1 MAKKKEE
8 EKVLKELAEEIKVK
22 SNEIIKFLNKKGIK
36 NLEEDFLIDTDTV
49 KEIKKHFKELA
60 KKKNN
65 KKKSV
70 TKKEKTEKDEKE
82 KKKRTP
88 SKSEKTGKKKK
99 TTKGKAKEVVEEEEN
114 KEDEEN
120 PKKPKRK
127 FSRIEFSR
135 EEKEEEKKIE
145 IEEKVE
151 EEKVVEE
158 IKKEERIEEKIPK
171 HDEEVK
177 DSEKVKG
184 KQSEVKPSEQR
195 GNFNINDMQEVEVEK
210 KETAEKKKIE
220 SQKVEKKPPFGKKV
234 GKYEKHERKDFRYKG
249 KTDYPPKFE
258 EVKPIV
264 EPEKKF
270 VTSEEIT
277 KGKKG
282 KKKKVIDQKV
292 IEKSI
297 QKTIKAIRAGEL
309 SHKKKYKEKPK
320 DAQEKSET
328 KRISISDFIV
338 LSDLAERINLD
349 PVELI
354 EKGIELGLMVTINQR
369 IDFETASLLLME
381 FGYDVE
387 KIAPEIEETTKKEE
401 EEEKQ
406 KYELIKR
413 PPVITIMGHVDHGKT
428 TLIDFLRKSRITD
441 SEYGKITQD
450 LGAYTVNTKHGL
462 ITILDTPG
470 HEAFTAMRARGA
482 QITDIA
488 VIVIAANDGVQP
500 QTIEAINHCK
510 LANVPIIIAI
520 NKIDLPESDIN
531 RVKRELLNINVILDE
546 FGGNVPVV
554 AISAKTGKN
563 VDELL
568 ETIAIQAE
576 LLDLKAPYEGT
587 VKGTVIE
594 IKQDKGLGAIFN
606 CIIQKGSLKKND
618 FFVVGKV
625 YGKVRKMLNEFKQEV
640 KQATPGIPIMIVGAN
655 ELPEVG
661 DILTTV
667 ENEKIAKDI
676 ARERYFAYREQ
687 LLKKRE
693 ITSLDGFEKQLEIMK
708 KKELNIIIK
717 GKSYGSI
724 EALADSLQ
732 MLSNEDAIVNVVLK
746 DVGIVTENDVNAA
759 IASKGMIIA
768 FDTSVDSNARTKAK
782 SEGIIIKQYNVIYD
796 VIDDIKNALKSF
808 KEVVYENKIIGTAEV
823 RELFKISRLG
833 TIAGLYVLDGKIVR
847 NSMINILRNGNDLGS
862 YSIKTLKRFKDD
874 VKEVEAGYEC
884 AVLLDGFDDIE
895 KGDIFKCIIKV
906 EKKD

>member
-1 MAKKKEE
+1 MPKKKEKE
-8 EKVLKELAEEIKVK
+8 ILLKELADQIKVSSKDIISYLKKKYKK
-22 SNEIIKFLNKKGIK
+22 SYEEQTILDVEI
-36 NLEEDFLIDTDTV
+36 V
-49 KEIKKHFKELA
+49 KEITEHFKELKKSKA
-60 KKKNN
+60 KKK
-65 KKKSV
+65 KS
-70 TKKEKTEKDEKE
+70 EEKE
-82 KKKRTP
+82 K
-88 SKSEKTGKKKK
+88 SETEK
-99 TTKGKAKEVVEEEEN
+99 TTKTKRTTKKSTKEKVVKEIEEEE
-114 KEDEEN
+114 EEEEEEKI
-120 PKKPKRK
+120 PQKPKRK
-127 FSRIEFSR
+127 CSRIESAT
-135 EEKEEEKKIE
+135 EEEPKIEKQEEQKIEEKK
-145 IEEKVE
+145 EEKIQDI
-151 EEKVVEE
+151 EKLE
-158 IKKEERIEEKIPK
+158 IQKIEKSNEDEKSIILKESKKIEEKIPK
-171 HDEEVK
+171 EEVT
-177 DSEKVKG
+177 SENKKG
-184 KQSEVKPSEQR
+184 TFE
-195 GNFNINDMQEVEVEK
+195 EVEVEK
-210 KETAEKKKIE
+210 RETIEKQKPAEQHPTEKKQFPAEKKFE
-220 SQKVEKKPPFGKKV
+220 R
-234 GKYEKHERKDFRYKG
+234 YERKDKRENYFKG
-249 KTDYPPKFE
+249 KPYQNPKFE
-258 EVKPIV
+258 EVKPIF
-264 EPEKKF
+264 EPDKKF
-270 VTSEEIT
+270 ITSEEIT

-282 KKKKVIDQKV
+282 KKKKVIDEKV

-320 DAQEKSET
+320 EVKEEGET
-328 KRISISDFIV
+328 KKIAISDFIV
-338 LSDLAERINLD
+338 LSDLADRINID

-387 KIAPEIEETTKKEE
+387 RIAPEIEETAKKEE
-401 EEEKQ
+401 EEEKE
-406 KYELIKR
+406 KYELLKR

-428 TLIDFLRKSRITD
+428 TLIDYLRKSRIAD

-450 LGAYTVNTKHGL
+450 LGAYTVNTKHGI

-510 LANVPIIIAI
+510 LANVPIIVAI

-531 RVKRELLNINVILDE
+531 RVKRELLNINVVPDE

-554 AISAKTGKN
+554 PISAKTGKN
-563 VDELL
+563 VEELL

-606 CIIQKGSLKKND
+606 CIIQKGTLKKDD

-640 KQATPGIPIMIVGAN
+640 QKATPGIPIMIVGAN

-667 ENEKIAKDI
+667 ENEKIAKEI

-717 GKSYGSI
+717 GKAYGSI

-732 MLSNEDAIVNVVLK
+732 MLSNQDAIVNVVLK

-768 FDTSVDSNARTKAK
+768 FDTSIDPNARIKAK
-782 SEGIIIKQYNVIYD
+782 TEGIIIKQYNVIYD
-796 VIDDIKNALKSF
+796 VIDDVKNALKSF

-823 RELFKISRLG
+823 RELFKISKLG
-833 TIAGLYVLDGKIVR
+833 TIAGLYVIDGKIVR
-847 NSMINILRNGNDLGS
+847 NSMINILRNGNDIGT
-862 YSIKTLKRFKDD
+862 YPIKTLKRFKDD

>member
-1 MAKKKEE
+1 MPKKKEKE
-8 EKVLKELAEEIKVK
+8 IVLKELAKEIKVK
-22 SNEIIKFLNKKGIK
+22 SDEIINFLNKKGKK
-36 NLEEDFLIDTDTV
+36 NLEENSLIDSETV
-49 KEIKKHFKELA
+49 IEIKDHFKELA
-60 KKKNN
+60 Q
-65 KKKSV
+65 KKSK
-70 TKKEKTEKDEKE
+70 TKKSEVKKD
-82 KKKRTP
+82 
-88 SKSEKTGKKKK
+88 KSEKEEKK
-99 TTKGKAKEVVEEEEN
+99 TTKKTTSKSGKTEKKKKVAKVETKKEEVEEII
-114 KEDEEN
+114 EDEEVEETE
-120 PKKPKRK
+120 KKPKRR
-127 FSRIEFSR
+127 FSGIEFIT
-135 EEKEEEKKIE
+135 EVKEEEIKK
-145 IEEKVE
+145 EEKVE
-151 EEKVVEE
+151 EEKKSVAEE
-158 IKKEERIEEKIPK
+158 IKKEEKVEEKIPEVK
-171 HDEEVK
+171 EVK
-177 DSEKVKG
+177 DIKP
-184 KQSEVKPSEQR
+184 EVKPLEEKKD
-195 GNFNINDMQEVEVEK
+195 FNIKNMQEVEVEK
-210 KETAEKKKIE
+210 KETIEKQKIE
-220 SQKVEKKPPFGKKV
+220 SQRVEKKPPFEKKV
-234 GKYEKHERKDFRYKG
+234 ERYEKRERKDFYNKG
-249 KTDYPPKFE
+249 RQNYPPKFE
-258 EVKPIV
+258 EVKPIF
-264 EPEKKF
+264 EPDKKF

-282 KKKKVIDQKV
+282 KKKKVIDEKV

-320 DAQEKSET
+320 DIKEEGET
-328 KRISISDFIV
+328 KKIAISDFIV
-338 LSDLAERINLD
+338 LSDLADRINVD

-387 KIAPEIEETTKKEE
+387 KIAPEIEEKTKKEE
-401 EEEKQ
+401 DEEKE
-406 KYELIKR
+406 KYELLKR

-428 TLIDFLRKSRITD
+428 TLIDFLRKSRIAD

-510 LANVPIIIAI
+510 LANVPIIVAI

-531 RVKRELLNINVILDE
+531 RVKRELLNINVVPDE

-554 AISAKTGKN
+554 PISAKTGKN
-563 VDELL
+563 IEELL

-576 LLDLKAPYEGT
+576 LLDLKAPYEGS

-606 CIIQKGSLKKND
+606 CIIQKGTLKKDD

-640 KQATPGIPIMIVGAN
+640 HQATPGIPIMIVGAN

-667 ENEKIAKDI
+667 ENEKTAKDI

-717 GKSYGSI
+717 GKAYGSI

-759 IASKGMIIA
+759 VASKGMIIA
-768 FDTSVDSNARTKAK
+768 FDTSVDPNARAKAK
-782 SEGIIIKQYNVIYD
+782 TEGIIIKQYNVIYD

>member
-1 MAKKKEE
+1 MPKKKEKE
-8 EKVLKELAEEIKVK
+8 ILLKELADQIKVSSKDIISYLKKKYKK
-22 SNEIIKFLNKKGIK
+22 SYEEQTILDVEI
-36 NLEEDFLIDTDTV
+36 V
-49 KEIKKHFKELA
+49 KEITEYFKELKKSKA
-60 KKKNN
+60 KKK
-65 KKKSV
+65 KS
-70 TKKEKTEKDEKE
+70 EEKE
-82 KKKRTP
+82 K
-88 SKSEKTGKKKK
+88 SETEK
-99 TTKGKAKEVVEEEEN
+99 TTKTKRTTKKSTKEKVVKEIEEEE
-114 KEDEEN
+114 EEEEEEKI
-120 PKKPKRK
+120 PQKPKRK
-127 FSRIEFSR
+127 CSRIESATQ
-135 EEKEEEKKIE
+135 EEPKIEKQEEQKIEEKKEEKIQDIE
-145 IEEKVE
+145 KLKIQKIEKINENEKSTVLKEPEKIEEKVA
-151 EEKVVEE
+151 
-158 IKKEERIEEKIPK
+158 KEE
-171 HDEEVK
+171 VA
-177 DSEKVKG
+177 SENKKG
-184 KQSEVKPSEQR
+184 TFE
-195 GNFNINDMQEVEVEK
+195 EVEVEK
-210 KETAEKKKIE
+210 REPIEKQKPAEQHPTEKKQFPAEKKFE
-220 SQKVEKKPPFGKKV
+220 R
-234 GKYEKHERKDFRYKG
+234 YERKDKRENYFKG
-249 KTDYPPKFE
+249 KPYQNPKFE
-258 EVKPIV
+258 EVKPIF
-264 EPEKKF
+264 ESEKKF
-270 VTSEEIT
+270 ITSEEIT

-282 KKKKVIDQKV
+282 KKKKVIDEKV

-320 DAQEKSET
+320 EVKEEGET
-328 KRISISDFIV
+328 KKIAISDFIV
-338 LSDLAERINLD
+338 LSDLADRINID

-387 KIAPEIEETTKKEE
+387 RIAPEIEETAKKEE
-401 EEEKQ
+401 EEEKE
-406 KYELIKR
+406 KYELLKR

-428 TLIDFLRKSRITD
+428 TLIDYLRKSRIAD

-450 LGAYTVNTKHGL
+450 LGAYTVNTKHGI

-510 LANVPIIIAI
+510 LANVPIIVTI

-531 RVKRELLNINVILDE
+531 RVKRELLNINVVPDE

-554 AISAKTGKN
+554 PISAKTGKN
-563 VDELL
+563 VEELL

-606 CIIQKGSLKKND
+606 CIIQKGTLKKDD

-640 KQATPGIPIMIVGAN
+640 QKATPGIPIMIVGAN

-667 ENEKIAKDI
+667 ENEKIAKEI

-717 GKSYGSI
+717 GKAYGSI

-768 FDTSVDSNARTKAK
+768 FDTSIDPNARIKAK
-782 SEGIIIKQYNVIYD
+782 TEGIIIKQYNVIYD
-796 VIDDIKNALKSF
+796 VIDDVKNALKSF

-823 RELFKISRLG
+823 RELFKISKLG
-833 TIAGLYVLDGKIVR
+833 TIAGLYVIDGKIVR
-847 NSMINILRNGNDLGS
+847 NSMINILRNGNDIGT
-862 YSIKTLKRFKDD
+862 YPIKTLKRFKDD

>member
-1 MAKKKEE
+1 MSKKKEKE
-8 EKVLKELAEEIKVK
+8 IFLKELADQIKVSSK
-22 SNEIIKFLNKKGIK
+22 DIIAYLKKKYKK
-36 NLEEDFLIDTDTV
+36 NYEEQTVLDVELV
-49 KEIKKHFKELA
+49 KEITEHFKELKKSKA
-60 KKKNN
+60 KKK
-65 KKKSV
+65 KSEE
-70 TKKEKTEKDEKE
+70 KEKSEKEKTTKTKRTSKKSTKE
-82 KKKRTP
+82 KVV
-88 SKSEKTGKKKK
+88 
-99 TTKGKAKEVVEEEEN
+99 KEIEIQ
-114 KEDEEN
+114 EDEEDEEDEEKA
-120 PKKPKRK
+120 PPKPKRK
-127 FSRIEFSR
+127 FSRIESVAV
-135 EEKEEEKKIE
+135 EEEPKIEKQEEQKVEEKKEEKKEE
-145 IEEKVE
+145 IEKQEIQKIENNKESEKNPVLE
-151 EEKVVEE
+151 KTEGKEEKVV
-158 IKKEERIEEKIPK
+158 K
-171 HDEEVK
+171 EEVK
-177 DSEKVKG
+177 SEDRKG
-184 KQSEVKPSEQR
+184 TFEEVA
-195 GNFNINDMQEVEVEK
+195 VEK
-210 KETAEKKKIE
+210 RETIEKQKPVEQHTTEKKQFPAEKK
-220 SQKVEKKPPFGKKV
+220 FDR
-234 GKYEKHERKDFRYKG
+234 YERKDKRENFFKG
-249 KTDYPPKFE
+249 KSYQQPPKFE
-258 EVKPIV
+258 EVKPIF
-264 EPEKKF
+264 EPDKKF
-270 VTSEEIT
+270 ITSEEIT

-282 KKKKVIDQKV
+282 KKKKVIDEKV

-320 DAQEKSET
+320 EVKDEGET
-328 KRISISDFIV
+328 KKIAISDFIV
-338 LSDLAERINLD
+338 LSDLADRINID

-387 KIAPEIEETTKKEE
+387 RIAPEIEETAKKEE
-401 EEEKQ
+401 EEEKE
-406 KYELIKR
+406 KYELLKR

-428 TLIDFLRKSRITD
+428 TLIDYLRKSRIAD

-510 LANVPIIIAI
+510 LANVPIIVAI

-531 RVKRELLNINVILDE
+531 RVKRELLNINVVPDE

-554 AISAKTGKN
+554 PISAKTGKN
-563 VDELL
+563 VEELL

-606 CIIQKGSLKKND
+606 CIIQKGTLKKDD

-640 KQATPGIPIMIVGAN
+640 QKATPGIPIMIVGAN

-667 ENEKIAKDI
+667 ENEKIAKEI

-717 GKSYGSI
+717 GKAYGSI

-768 FDTSVDSNARTKAK
+768 FDTSIDPNARTKAK
-782 SEGIIIKQYNVIYD
+782 TEGIIIKQYNVIYD
-796 VIDDIKNALKSF
+796 VIDDVKNALKSF
-808 KEVVYENKIIGTAEV
+808 KEVIYENKIIGTAEV
-823 RELFKISRLG
+823 RELFKISKLG

-847 NSMINILRNGNDLGS
+847 NSMINILRNGNDIGT
-862 YSIKTLKRFKDD
+862 YPIKTLKRFKDD

>member
-1 MAKKKEE
+1 MPKKKEKE
-8 EKVLKELAEEIKVK
+8 ILLKELADQIKVSSKDIIAYLKKKYKK
-22 SNEIIKFLNKKGIK
+22 SYEEQTILEVEIA
-36 NLEEDFLIDTDTV
+36 
-49 KEIKKHFKELA
+49 KEIAEYFKEQKKSKA
-60 KKKNN
+60 KKK
-65 KKKSV
+65 KS
-70 TKKEKTEKDEKE
+70 DEKE
-82 KKKRTP
+82 K
-88 SKSEKTGKKKK
+88 SEKEK
-99 TTKGKAKEVVEEEEN
+99 TTKTKRTSKKSTKEKIVIEIKEEEE
-114 KEDEEN
+114 EEEEEEKI
-120 PKKPKRK
+120 PQKPKRK
-127 FSRIEFSR
+127 FSRIESVS
-135 EEKEEEKKIE
+135 EEEEPKTEKQ
-145 IEEKVE
+145 EEQKVE
-151 EEKVVEE
+151 E
-158 IKKEERIEEKIPK
+158 KKEERIQEIEKPEIQKIEKSNENEKSTVLKEPEKTEEIIVK
-171 HDEEVK
+171 EEVI
-177 DSEKVKG
+177 SENKKG
-184 KQSEVKPSEQR
+184 TFE
-195 GNFNINDMQEVEVEK
+195 EVEVEK
-210 KETAEKKKIE
+210 RETIEKQKPVEQHPTEKK
-220 SQKVEKKPPFGKKV
+220 QFPPEKKFER
-234 GKYEKHERKDFRYKG
+234 YERKDKRDNFYKG
-249 KTDYPPKFE
+249 KPYQTPKFE
-258 EVKPIV
+258 EVKPIF
-264 EPEKKF
+264 EPDKKF
-270 VTSEEIT
+270 ITSEEIT

-282 KKKKVIDQKV
+282 KKKKVIDEKV

-320 DAQEKSET
+320 EVKDEGET
-328 KRISISDFIV
+328 KKIAISDFIV
-338 LSDLAERINLD
+338 LSDLAERINID

-387 KIAPEIEETTKKEE
+387 RIAPEIEETAKKEE
-401 EEEKQ
+401 EEEKE
-406 KYELIKR
+406 KYELLKR

-428 TLIDFLRKSRITD
+428 TLIDYLRKSRIAD

-510 LANVPIIIAI
+510 LANVPIIVAI

-531 RVKRELLNINVILDE
+531 RVKRELLNINVVPDE

-554 AISAKTGKN
+554 PISAKTGKN
-563 VDELL
+563 VEELL

-606 CIIQKGSLKKND
+606 CIIQKGTLKKDD

-640 KQATPGIPIMIVGAN
+640 QKATPGVPIMIVGAN

-667 ENEKIAKDI
+667 ENEKIAKEI

-717 GKSYGSI
+717 GKAYGSI

-768 FDTSVDSNARTKAK
+768 FDTSIDPNARTKAK
-782 SEGIIIKQYNVIYD
+782 TEGIIIKQYNVIYD
-796 VIDDIKNALKSF
+796 VIDDVKNALKSF

-823 RELFKISRLG
+823 RELFKISKLG

-847 NSMINILRNGNDLGS
+847 NSMINILRNGDDIGT
-862 YSIKTLKRFKDD
+862 YPIKTLKRFKDH

-895 KGDIFKCIIKV
+895 KGDIFKCVIKV